1 MTAHLHAEGLACSVG
16 QRVILRDI
24 ELDIAEGETVG
35 IVGPNGCGKSTL
47 LRILAGIRPPS
58 AGRVLVDGVRLH
70 RLGARQRARTVALVG
85 QEQDLPSDLLVGEL
99 VALGLTPYRPPWSGG
114 GPHERAAVVAAL
126 AAVDLDDFLDRPV
139 DQLSGGERRRVLLAR
154 GLIQETPLLL
164 LDEPTNH
171 LDVRH
176 QLHLM
181 RLVRRL
187 DRTVVVALHDLT
199 LATTTCDRVL
209 VLHEGGALPLAPPRE
224 ALTPDVVNAVFGV
237 DATPIRHP
245 VTGDTHL
252 LITPLRT
259 EDTP

>member
-1 MTAHLHAEGLACSVG
+1 MTAHLRAEGLACSVG
-16 QRVILRDI
+16 QRTVVRDVD
-24 ELDIAEGETVG
+24 LDIRPGETIG

-47 LRILAGIRPPS
+47 LRVLAGLRAPS
-58 AGRVLVDGVRLH
+58 AGHVLVGGVRLH
-70 RLGARQRARTVALVG
+70 RLGARRRAREVALVG
-85 QEQDLPSDLLVGEL
+85 QEQDLPSDLLAREVVE
-99 VALGLTPYRPPWSGG
+99 LGLTPYRAPWNGT
-114 GPHERAAVVAAL
+114 GPRERAAVAAAL
-126 AAVDLDDFLDRPV
+126 AAVELADLADRPV

-154 GLIQETPLLL
+154 GLAQQTPLLL

-187 DRTVVVALHDLT
+187 DRTVVLALHDLT
-199 LATTTCDRVL
+199 LAATTCDRVL
-209 VLHEGGALPLAPPRE
+209 VLHEGRGLPLAPPCE
-224 ALTPDVVNAVFGV
+224 ALRPGVVGAVFGV

-252 LITPLRT
+252 LIAPLTP
-259 EDTP
+259 EHTP